1 MQACPVETGRGPSSA
16 SSGAAGTKLLI
27 RRDWLPIEW
36 LQVGIGSLDAR
47 FAGNEATTD
56 VPDRHGAGGS
66 ERADLA
72 LDLDGVLAAL
82 PAELRDLAVRL
93 REQTVSQ
100 AARAMN
106 VPRTTL
112 LRQVERPPRLLVY
125 GTSDIGKSTFGSQA
139 PSPVFVPIVT
149 LAHHFGWAAAFGSIV
164 PPSQTILHFGN
175 AAASLAMPAC
185 VSLTPSLPWLWL
197 TWRYRSVFS
206 LASDSSPA
214 SVS

>member
-1 MQACPVETGRGPSSA
+1 MTREVYRYTFALEVAPVGRDFNRLILGFLQREFGPDSF
-16 SSGAAGTKLLI
+16 
-27 RRDWLPIEW
+27 R
-36 LQVGIGSLDAR
+36 
-47 FAGNEATTD
+47 
-56 VPDRHGAGGS
+56 
-66 ERADLA
+66 
-72 LDLDGVLAAL
+72 
-82 PAELRDLAVRL
+82 
-93 REQTVSQ
+93 
-100 AARAMN
+100 
-106 VPRTTL
+106 
-112 LRQVERPPRLLVY
+112 VERPPRLLVY

-175 AAASLAMPAC
+175 AAASLSMPAC